1 MNFIQQIVQFNQE
14 ILGVGQRGQQILPAN
29 EAQISIESIIE
40 EVNELREAV
49 AEGDFVKAIDAIG
62 DGLFFTVGV
71 LYKCGLNAGQITN
84 ASLLAHNDQ
93 VLNPMVLIYH
103 FTAEQNEYVGFPKAV
118 DLNDSLEAIEQI
130 VDEFSKHH
138 EQGDYVNSVIAMT
151 QILRGY
157 ITLFGDFGI
166 SDKKATLIMNAIF
179 EANMTK
185 KKGVNAKRGDGVA
198 ADAVKPADF
207 IPPEERI
214 AKILEIDKA
223 A

>member
-1 MNFIQQIVQFNQE
+1 MNFITQIVQFNQE
-14 ILGVGQRGQQILPAN
+14 ILGVVQRDQQILPAN

-71 LYKCGLNAGQITN
+71 LYKCGLTAKQITN
-84 ASLLAHNDQ
+84 AALICYNDEVQ
-93 VLNPMVLIYH
+93 DPMSLIY
-103 FTAEQNEYVGFPKAV
+103 ESMVEKNEYVGFPKEECLKATLELV
-118 DLNDSLEAIEQI
+118 ESL
-130 VDEFSKHH
+130 VDEFSKYH
-138 EQGDYVNSVIAMT
+138 EQGDYVNSVISIT
-151 QILRGY
+151 QILVGF
-157 ITLFGDFGI
+157 ISMFGDFGI
-166 SDKKATLIMNAIF
+166 SAKKAKLIMNAIF

-185 KKGVNAKRGDGVA
+185 KKGVNAKRGDGIA

-214 AKILEIDKA
+214 AKILEMDKA